1 MDTGGLIVI
10 FVAVIVG
17 ILVIAT
23 IRRSMTWIRPF
34 QRGLHERFGR
44 FLGTLDPGFYFFPKI
59 VPFIDIVVTMDLR
72 EFFVEI
78 PEARVITRD
87 NVVLEVDC
95 IVFYQIVEAQK
106 AFYEVNDLT
115 GAVVNLAEP
124 GLRNVIGT
132 FTVDE
137 ALASREAI
145 NTRLRDDMDQY
156 TDKWGTRITKVEVKR
171 IDPPK
176 DIQEAMHKEKT
187 AEQIRRAVVIEAEGQ
202 KAAAI
207 NVAEGRK
214 QSAILEAEGQMQAQ
228 IDVAEGQ
235 SKAIKLVLDAL
246 HGGKVDEDV
255 LNYIFVKD
263 TLPQIFSSDSS
274 KWILNFDLPDL
285 LNKARALASANG
297 AEAPAPVPPASKR

>member
-1 MDTGGLIVI
+1 MEGLIAI
-10 FVAVIVG
+10 FVALVVG
-17 ILVIAT
+17 IFLLST

-44 FLGTLDPGFYFFPKI
+44 FMETLEPGFYFIPKI
-59 VPFIDIVVTMDLR
+59 IPFIDVVVTMDLR

-95 IVFYQIVEAQK
+95 IVFYQVVEASK
-106 AFYEVNDLT
+106 AFYEVNNLD

-137 ALASREAI
+137 ALASREII
-145 NTRLRDDMDQY
+145 NTRLRDDMDRY
-156 TDKWGTRITKVEVKR
+156 TDKWGTRVTKVEVKR

-228 IDVAEGQ
+228 IDLAEGQ
-235 SKAIKLVLDAL
+235 SKAITLVLDAL
-246 HGGKVDEDV
+246 HNGKVDEEV

-263 TLPQIFSSDSS
+263 TLPKMFTSESN
-274 KWILNFDLPDL
+274 KWILNFDLPDI
-285 LNKARALASANG
+285 LNKVKALAS
-297 AEAPAPVPPASKR
+297 PKD